1 MKQIVALVLAV
12 LITLSLAACGEKEAL
27 SSETPGLQQTESL
40 TQSSEGAEESSPPS
54 ESVESEPTEP
64 PIKTVYI
71 KTSEKTYIDGELTY
85 AYEYDSR
92 GNLLKSVDGAA
103 GVVGGYICEYTYDEN
118 NNCLSKI
125 YTENGFPSDY
135 TYYTYDQA
143 GNLLTKDVYN
153 AQSELHYTYRYNE
166 KNQKIE
172 EVSSTLDGV
181 QSITEF
187 FYNSDGLL
195 ARKAKRRGN
204 KTEPEEIIEY
214 TYDARGNKLTENQYS
229 NGLLVELV
237 WTYDDADRMLTSFC
251 YVSYGEEKHVKEYM
265 HWAYDDHGNQVLA
278 CLNPDPNA
286 VIPPNYQYTYDD
298 AGNILSRSC
307 RQKDGSY
314 ALEYANTYDVAGKQE
329 KTIYYNTDGS
339 VQSTS
344 VYAYDESGNLL
355 SVTGQS
361 PDGSSAG
368 KTEYT
373 YDEAGNVLSRTIYS
387 KDGNVS
393 QKDEYTYIAIEVP
406 NE

>member
-1 MKQIVALVLAV
+1 MKQIIALVLAV
-12 LITLSLAACGEKEAL
+12 LITLSLVACGEKEAL
-27 SSETPGLQQTESL
+27 PSETPGLQQTESS
-40 TQSSEGAEESSPPS
+40 TQSSEGAEESSLPS

-125 YTENGFPSDY
+125 YTENGFPSSY
-135 TYYTYDQA
+135 TYYTYDA
-143 GNLLTKDVYN
+143 VGNMLTKDVKN
-153 AQSELHYTYRYNE
+153 AQSELHYTYRYND

-172 EVSSTLDGV
+172 EVFSGAAGV
-181 QSITEF
+181 ESITEF
-187 FYNSDGLL
+187 SYNSAGLL
-195 ARKAKRRGN
+195 ARAATRRGT
-204 KTEPEEIIEY
+204 KTEPEDIIEY

-237 WTYDDADRMLTSFC
+237 WTYDDADRMLTSFG
-251 YVSYGEEKHVKEYM
+251 YVNIGEERILKEAM
-265 HWAYDDHGNQVLA
+265 RWAYDDHGNQIMA
-278 CLNPDPNA
+278 CFNPDPNA
-286 VIPPNYQYTYDD
+286 TIQPEWQYTYDA

-307 RQKDGSY
+307 WQKDGSY

-339 VQSTS
+339 VRSTS
-344 VYAYDESGNLL
+344 VYAYDETGNLL
-355 SVTGQS
+355 NVIGQS

-387 KDGNVS
+387 KDGSVS
-393 QKDEYTYIAIEVP
+393 QKDEYTYIAIEIP